1 MKYRVGD
8 LVWLASAWDE
18 LGPCGPPA
26 IVLDAY
32 IDEPRI
38 FLYNER
44 ANKEWLE
51 DKDKSVGE
59 VYDIFYNGRI
69 EIAVLD
75 EWLKPLNYGG
85 KKREEGDPS
94 SHDD

>member
-1 MKYRVGD
+1 MKYKIGD
-8 LVWLASAWDE
+8 LVWLASTADE

-26 IVLDAY
+26 IVLNAY

-38 FLYNER
+38 FLYNKR
-44 ANKEWLE
+44 ANKKWLE
-51 DKDKSVGE
+51 DEDKSVGE
-59 VYDIFYNGRI
+59 VYDIFYNGQI

-75 EWLKPLNYGG
+75 EWLKPFDYME
-85 KKREEGDPS
+85 KKREEGVPS

>member
-8 LVWLASAWDE
+8 LVWLASTWDE
-18 LGPCGPPA
+18 LGPCGPAA
-26 IVLDAY
+26 IVLNAY
-32 IDEPRI
+32 IDEPRV

-44 ANKEWLE
+44 ANKALLE
-51 DKDKSVGE
+51 DEDRSVGE
-59 VYDIFYNGRI
+59 VYDIFYNGNI

-75 EWLKPLNYGG
+75 EWLMPFNYGE

>member
-1 MKYRVGD
+1 MKYKVGD

-26 IVLDAY
+26 IVLAAY

-38 FLYNER
+38 FLHNER

-51 DKDKSVGE
+51 AEDQGVGE
-59 VYDIFYNGRI
+59 VYDIFYSGRV
-69 EIAVLD
+69 EVAVLD
-75 EWLKPLNYGG
+75 EWLKPYDYRT
-85 KKREEGDPS
+85 KKREGSLTP